1 MYSFLLAFS
10 RPSIVFV
17 GTVSSKI
24 NMFFYSSVIMTMSGR
39 KEVVRIFGGIVV
51 GGELEYL

>member
-1 MYSFLLAFS
+1 M
-10 RPSIVFV
+10 FV

-24 NMFFYSSVIMTMSGR
+24 NMFFDSSVIMTMSGR

-51 GGELEYL
+51 GRELEDL